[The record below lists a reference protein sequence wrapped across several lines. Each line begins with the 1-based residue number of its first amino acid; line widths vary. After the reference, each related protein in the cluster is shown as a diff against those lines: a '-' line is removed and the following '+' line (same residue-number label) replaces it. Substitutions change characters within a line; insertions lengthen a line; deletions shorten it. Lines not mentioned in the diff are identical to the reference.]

1 MSDMALSNRQIF
13 WMMVSMQIIMTILLT
28 IAPAAQIAKQDA
40 WISILLATVAG
51 TLIAYICGKLSTMFP
66 GLTIVE
72 YNRILL
78 GKWLGGLISALFILV
93 WLVILTVILRQ
104 FSLFITGTI
113 MPKTPLYVIQIS
125 MLLVVLYPTL
135 HGVGVLARICEV
147 TGPIILLCV
156 LGPMFLSI
164 NQLKWDRLLPIYL
177 DNDMM
182 ILMKGALP
190 TAAFL
195 GDCMMIMMLIAFV
208 DKRKNTVRYAIS
220 GVMLTGVLTVL
231 SIIVSIL
238 MFGPHV
244 AAGYPYPMLMIVR
257 SISIGG
263 IIENLDAIVVTIWIM
278 SIFTKLALYLFVAS
292 YGTSQLLG
300 IRNWKIV
307 TWITAIVV
315 MLLTFIPLNYEEITI
330 IFPKE
335 IAARFIFPIFM
346 VILPVVL
353 LMLALM
359 RSRKLKMASR
369 G

>member
-40 WISILLATVAG
+40 WISIIIATVAG
-51 TLIAYICGKLSTMFP
+51 MLIAYICGKLSMMFP
-66 GLTIVE
+66 GLTVVE

-78 GKWLGGLISALFILV
+78 GKWFGGIISALYILV

-113 MPKTPLYVIQIS
+113 MPKTPLYVIQIP

-135 HGVGVLARICEV
+135 HGVGVLARICEI
-147 TGPIILLCV
+147 TGPIILLCLV
-156 LGPMFLSI
+156 GPMFLSI
-164 NQLKWDRLLPIYL
+164 NQLNWDRLLPIYL

-182 ILMKGALP
+182 TIMKGALP

-195 GDCMMIMMLIAFV
+195 GDCIMIMMLIAFV
-208 DKRKNTVRYAIS
+208 NKRKKTVRYAIS
-220 GVMLTGVLTVL
+220 GVMLSGVLTVL
-231 SIIVSIL
+231 SMIVSIL
-238 MFGPHV
+238 MFGPQV

-278 SIFTKLALYLFVAS
+278 SIFTKLGLYLFVAS
-292 YGTSQLLG
+292 YGTTQLLG
-300 IRNWKIV
+300 MNNWKIV

-315 MLLTFIPLNYEEITI
+315 MLLTFIPVNYEEISV
-330 IFPKE
+330 IFPQK

-346 VILPVVL
+346 VVLPVVL
-353 LMLALM
+353 LMLAML
-359 RSRKLKMASR
+359 RSRRLKMASR

>member
-1 MSDMALSNRQIF
+1 MSDMELSNRQIF

-40 WISILLATVAG
+40 WISIIIATLAG
-51 TLIAYICGKLSTMFP
+51 MFIAYICGKLSMLFP
-66 GLTIVE
+66 GLTVVE
-72 YNRILL
+72 FNRLLL

-113 MPKTPLYVIQIS
+113 MPKTPLYVIQIP

-135 HGVGVLARICEV
+135 HGVGVLARICEI

-156 LGPMFLSI
+156 LGPMFLGI
-164 NQLKWDRLLPIYL
+164 NQMNWDRLLPIYS

-195 GDCMMIMMLIAFV
+195 GDCIMIMMLIAFV
-208 DKRKNTVRYAIS
+208 SKRKNTIRYAIS
-220 GVMLTGVLTVL
+220 GVMLSGLLTVL
-231 SIIVSIL
+231 SMIVSIL
-238 MFGPHV
+238 MFGPYV

-278 SIFTKLALYLFVAS
+278 SIFTKLGLYLFVAS
-292 YGTSQLLG
+292 YGTTQLLG
-300 IRNWKIV
+300 ISNWKIV
-307 TWITAIVV
+307 TWITALVV
-315 MLLTFIPLNYEEITI
+315 MLLTFIPVNYEEITI
-330 IFPKE
+330 IFPLK
-335 IAARFIFPIFM
+335 IAVPYIFPIFM
-346 VILPVVL
+346 VVLPVLL
-353 LMLALM
+353 LMLALL
-359 RSRKLKMASR
+359 RHRKLKLTPR